1 MGRIDE
7 LCAYLLPCGTFADV
21 GCDHGYC
28 TQFMLEHDLCERA
41 ILSDISAKSL
51 AKAEKLLAPYVASGR
66 VQAVVCFGLDNIPRD
81 TDEVLIAGMGGEEIL
96 AILKRG
102 FIPKRFVLQPMK
114 NADLVR
120 AYLLQNGC
128 TIERDD
134 LFFDGKFY
142 FAISGTS
149 PHKEAEGTQA
159 QKGSGLDY
167 KETQAKHKGSGQTYT
182 QTQLRFG
189 RDSLANPLF
198 QDYLA
203 QKIAKK
209 RGYLQA
215 EMSGEHRAA
224 IVAELDYLKR
234 VKDGEIT

>member
-1 MGRIDE
+1 MGRIEE
-7 LCAYLLPCGTFADV
+7 LCAYLSPCGTFADV

-28 TQFMLEHDLCERA
+28 TQFMLQHNLCERA

-51 AKAEKLLAPYVASGR
+51 AKAERLLAPYVASGR
-66 VQAVVCFGLDNIPRD
+66 VQAVVCFGLEKIPRD
-81 TDEVLIAGMGGEEIL
+81 TNEVLIAGMGGEEIL

-120 AYLLQNGC
+120 TFLLQNGC

-149 PHKEAEGTQA
+149 GNNEPECTATQS
-159 QKGSGLDY
+159 QKGSGQTT
-167 KETQAKHKGSGQTYT
+167 TQIQKGSGQTYT
-182 QTQLRFG
+182 PTQIKFG
-189 RDSLANPLF
+189 RDSLTNPLF
-198 QDYLA
+198 QEYLA
-203 QKIAKK
+203 QEIAKK
-209 RGYLQA
+209 RTYLQA
-215 EMSGEHRAA
+215 EMSGEHRSALM
-224 IVAELDYLKR
+224 AELDYLKR
-234 VKDGEIT
+234 VKAGEII